1 MNTNPNN
8 SDLPATAAQCDQAT
22 RLQRVMRAPPEVL
35 ANIDRILDGMPPTVV
50 LKIEGPPLLSLTSV
64 AQVLGVCRQTVYR
77 LLKNGHLPRVE
88 IRPGVYRIRRVD
100 LEALLAGKGASA
112 FPEARHLGPGQAAES
127 THPFSEEMNTK

>member
-8 SDLPATAAQCDQAT
+8 SDLPVTAAQGDQAT
-22 RLQRVMRAPPEVL
+22 RLQRVMRATPEML
-35 ANIDRILDGMPPTVV
+35 AQIDRILDGMPPIVV

-100 LEALLAGKGASA
+100 LEALLAKKAASA
-112 FPEARHLGPGQAAES
+112 SPEVRPLGPDQAAIL
-127 THPFSEEMNTK
+127 THPFSEEKDTK